1 MIRDIYIPGDFSSAA
16 FLIVAGLIISKSK
29 ITLKD
34 VGLNYYRIGLID
46 VLKKMNAKI
55 IINKRK
61 LNDEE
66 IGDLE
71 VFSSNLKGVIYW

>member
-1 MIRDIYIPGDFSSAA
+1 M
-16 FLIVAGLIISKSK
+16 IVAGLIISKSK

-55 IINKRK
+55 IIKNKRK

-71 VFSSNLKGVIYW
+71 VFSSNLKGVNVTR